1 MVIWIIGKSGVGKTF
16 FSRLLYNKLKEKVK
30 KVAWI
35 DGDKFRNKFSKD
47 LGYSLNDRRKN
58 SKRIQK
64 FCKQLEKKNKIV
76 ICSVLS
82 IFKNHQKENKKLYKN
97 YFQIY
102 IKANQKLLEKRNS
115 KKIYNLK
122 KNVVG
127 KDINFPYPYKS
138 NIILKN
144 NFDKSFLKNLNI
156 IVNKIYKNFKNSL

>member
-16 FSRLLYNKLKEKVK
+16 FSRLLFDKLREKVK

-76 ICSVLS
+76 ICS
-82 IFKNHQKENKKLYKN
+82 IFKYILKQIKN
-97 YFQIY
+97 YW
-102 IKANQKLLEKRNS
+102 
-115 KKIYNLK
+115 KKEIAK
-122 KNVVG
+122 K
-127 KDINFPYPYKS
+127 F
-138 NIILKN
+138 II
-144 NFDKSFLKNLNI
+144 
-156 IVNKIYKNFKNSL
+156 